1 MGGEGREYLKTL
13 YKQTNR
19 EDLEIVLYWPSSSI
33 EDLISVKEHY
43 VGNDYAFVSDFK
55 LDASPIRIKYGCQ
68 ATPTCFLT
76 DKNHIIVVKSE
87 GLNIDEF
94 EKYLKRS
101 DK

>member
-1 MGGEGREYLKTL
+1 MGDGGREYLKTL

-19 EDLEIVLYWPSSSI
+19 EDLEIVLYWPSSSV
-33 EDLISVKEHY
+33 EELKSLKEHY
-43 VGNDYAFVSDFK
+43 VGHDYAFVSDFK

-76 DKNHIIVVKSE
+76 NKSHTIVVKSE

-94 EKYLKRS
+94 EKHIERK
-101 DK
+101 